1 VSNDGSALIAAP
13 NLPLAAN
20 RGPIARLFAAFGRCY
35 KSHVEFRILGRLEV
49 VDDGRVV
56 PVERQRARAVLAFLL
71 LHANEP
77 VPAERLIDEVWG
89 PEPAKSAAAS
99 LQNYVSHLRKALG
112 RDVLVTEPGGY
123 VLRVDPERFDL
134 ARFER
139 LVADARRSQPRD
151 RANKLRAALALWRG
165 PALEDL
171 AFESFAQSEIR
182 RLEELR
188 LEATEERI
196 DAELATGGGAEL
208 VGELER
214 LIDQQP
220 LRERLR
226 GQLMRA
232 LYAAGR
238 QADALA
244 AYREARRMLRDEL
257 GLDPSDDL
265 RELEQAILRHD
276 PALGGST
283 PAEAEPRPD
292 SRRTVSI
299 LFCDLVESTRLA
311 RELDAEAYRALMT
324 RYLDT
329 VRRPIEAHGGKIE
342 KFIGDA
348 VMAVFGAPELHEDD
362 ALRAVRAAVEARDA
376 VAELA
381 DVAEGEWGVRL
392 AVRIAVNSGEVV
404 VVSTPEQHLHVTG
417 AAVSVASH
425 LEEQGRPGEV
435 LLGDETYRLVS
446 HAVRAEPV
454 DVAEGLHAWRLQELS
469 SDAPQLVRRDD
480 APFVGRDRQLRRLLA
495 AFDAAREEK
504 RCRVVT
510 IVGEAGIG
518 KTRLARELIASIGDE
533 PRVLVGRCVSYGEG
547 ATYLPLAEIVR
558 QAAPEPTA
566 AGVAA
571 LLAGED
577 DGAQVAQRV
586 AELTGLAE
594 GPAAPGEAFWAVR
607 RLVEALA
614 RERPVLL
621 ALDDVHWAEP
631 TLLDL
636 VEYLGEWA
644 EGPILVLCLARRDL
658 LETRP
663 AWGGPTS
670 TGFVLELEPLQAD
683 EAGELVAE
691 LAGDPVAPGLQEQIV
706 GQSGGNPLFAQQLVA
721 LAQEAP
727 ELPIE
732 TAPPSVEALIGSRL
746 DHLDARELGVI
757 RRASVVG
764 RRFSYEELADLSPDE
779 PPERPL
785 AELERRRLVHRAD
798 DGELYRFHHVLV
810 RDVAY
815 RGIPKAERAAL
826 HERAG
831 KSLDRR
837 DGADEL
843 VGYHFEQAYRYLSEL
858 ARPDEHG
865 ETLAVGAGERLGAA
879 GIRAWR
885 RADVPA
891 ATNLLGRTVA
901 LLPRSHPQRS
911 ELACELGLAL
921 RMQGA
926 LKHAETV
933 LEDAAQAAV
942 ENGDRRIELRAAVE
956 LSGVRVEE
964 NAADVSET
972 AELAAA
978 AIPELES
985 IGDDRSLGRAWL
997 LIGRMRGDFQGDNTA
1012 LEKAS
1017 ARAAEYYR
1025 RAGWSPS
1032 TCLGQLGGALHYG
1045 PHPVEEAIARLRA
1058 LLQEREGD
1066 RASEAG
1072 ILLWLSRL
1080 KAMHGDFDEARETVA
1095 AAGSLYEELG
1105 QTTAVPNC
1113 ALAVAGIEVLAGRP
1127 EAAEP
1132 ALREGCEA
1140 CIRFNMSALLASVAA
1155 KLADVLYTLGRYDEA
1170 ETWATTSREIAGP
1183 DDRDAQ
1189 SWWRT
1194 VEAKLAARRG
1204 DLEAAERLGREAVE
1218 IVEQTDALNHR
1229 AKVSLDLAEVLRL
1242 AGRDAE
1248 ASETIKRAVALF
1260 ELKGNVV
1267 AAQRARE
1274 LLGISAVAQT

>member
-1 VSNDGSALIAAP
+1 
-13 NLPLAAN
+13 
-20 RGPIARLFAAFGRCY
+20 
-35 KSHVEFRILGRLEV
+35 VEFRILGRLEV

-123 VLRVDPERFDL
+123 LLRVDPERFDL

-139 LVADARRSQPRD
+139 LVADARRSQPRE
-151 RANKLRAALALWRG
+151 RAVKLRAALALWRG

-171 AFESFAQSEIR
+171 AFESFTQSEIR

-214 LIDQQP
+214 LIEQQP

-238 QADALA
+238 QADALD

-311 RELDAEAYRALMT
+311 RELDPEAYRALMT
-324 RYLDT
+324 RYLDG
-329 VRRPIEAHGGKIE
+329 VRRPIEAHGGTVE

-348 VMAVFGAPELHEDD
+348 VMAVFGAPKLHEDD
-362 ALRAVRAAVEARDA
+362 ALRAVRAALGARDA

-381 DVAEGEWGVRL
+381 DVAEAEWGVRL

-404 VVSTPEQHLHVTG
+404 VVSTPEQDLHVTG

-435 LLGDETYRLVS
+435 LLGDETYRLLS
-446 HAVRAEPV
+446 HAVRAEPL
-454 DVAEGLHAWRLQELS
+454 DLAEGLHAWRLQELS
-469 SDAPQLVRRDD
+469 ADVPQLVRRDD
-480 APFVGRDRQLRRLLA
+480 APLVGRDKQLRRLLA

-510 IVGEAGIG
+510 ILGEAGIG
-518 KTRLARELIASIGDE
+518 KTRLARELIASLDDE

-558 QAAPEPTA
+558 QAAPDPTA

-571 LLAGED
+571 LLAGEE
-577 DGAQVAQRV
+577 DGEQVAQRV
-586 AELTGLAE
+586 AELTGVTE

-607 RLVEALA
+607 RFVEALA

-670 TGFVLELEPLQAD
+670 TGFLLELEPLQSD

-691 LAGDPVAPGLQEQIV
+691 LAGGPVAPGLQQQIV

-746 DHLDARELGVI
+746 DRLDARELGVI

-785 AELERRRLVHRAD
+785 AELERRRLVRRTD
-798 DGELYRFHHVLV
+798 DGELYSFHHVLV

-815 RGIPKAERAAL
+815 RGIPKAERATL

-831 KSLDRR
+831 ESLDRR

-843 VGYHFEQAYRYLSEL
+843 VGYHFEQAFRYLTEL
-858 ARPDEHG
+858 ARADDHAIE
-865 ETLAVGAGERLGAA
+865 LAAAGGERLGRT
-879 GIRAWR
+879 GIRAWKRADAPAAINLLR
-885 RADVPA
+885 RAI
-891 ATNLLGRTVA
+891 L
-901 LLPRSHPQRS
+901 LLPADEGGRR
-911 ELACELGLAL
+911 ELQCELGLAL
-921 RMQGA
+921 RMRGELQQAEHVLDEA
-926 LKHAETV
+926 LRS
-933 LEDAAQAAV
+933 AV
-942 ENGDRRIELRAAVE
+942 EHADRRIELRASVE
-956 LSGVRVEE
+956 LAGVRALE
-964 NAADVSET
+964 NVAAITEA
-972 AELAAA
+972 AELAAG
-978 AIPELES
+978 AIPELEA
-985 IGDDRSLGRAWL
+985 IGDDRSLARAWL
-997 LIGRMRGDFQGDNTA
+997 LLSQMRGDFHGDNLT
-1012 LEKAS
+1012 LEDA
-1017 ARAAEYYR
+1017 ATRAAEHYR

-1032 TCLGQLGGALHYG
+1032 TCVGSVGAALCYG
-1045 PHPVEEAIARLRA
+1045 PRPVEEAVARSRELLRDH
-1058 LLQEREGD
+1058 EGD
-1066 RASEAG
+1066 RASEAS
-1072 ILLWLSRL
+1072 ILQWLCRLEAMQGRFADARATASR
-1080 KAMHGDFDEARETVA
+1080 ARTT
-1095 AAGSLYEELG
+1095 YDELG
-1105 QTTAVPNC
+1105 QTYAVDVTC
-1113 ALAVAGIEVLAGRP
+1113 GIASGAIEVMAGDL
-1127 EAAEP
+1127 EAAECR
-1132 ALREGCEA
+1132 LRESCEA
-1140 CIRFNMSALLASVAA
+1140 CIRFNASALLASASS
-1155 KLADVLYTLGRYDEA
+1155 KLADVLYGLGRYDDA
-1170 ETWATTSREIAGP
+1170 ETWVSMSRDLAGP
-1183 DDRDAQ
+1183 EDRDAQ
-1189 SWWRT
+1189 SWWRS
-1194 VEAKLAARRG
+1194 VAAKLAARSG
-1204 DLEAAERLGREAVE
+1204 EPALAERLAREAVE
-1218 IVEQTDALNHR
+1218 IADRTDALNHR
-1229 AKVSLDLAEVLRL
+1229 AKICLDLAEVLRT

-1248 ASETIKRAVALF
+1248 ASNAVERALALY
-1260 ELKGNVV
+1260 EQKGNVV
-1267 AAQRARE
+1267 GAQRARAF
-1274 LLGISAVAQT
+1274 LGASALAEM